1 MTQTI
6 GPHTRPPLSDG
17 SLAAVR
23 ATITAFA
30 PRRLP
35 ELERERDQAF
45 SQALGT
51 GSIGPVHLF
60 LQRWRT
66 VAATE
71 RDLAI
76 AARLFCDDREDRSTG
91 EHHENDLEIAA
102 LLLIAATEK
111 NAPESSRF
119 IH

>member
-1 MTQTI
+1 MQLM
-6 GPHTRPPLSDG
+6 GPRARPPLSDG

-23 ATITAFA
+23 ATIIAFA

-35 ELERERDQAF
+35 ELDRQRDQAF
-45 SQALGT
+45 SQALET
-51 GSIGPVHLF
+51 DSIGPVHLF

-76 AARLFCDDREDRSTG
+76 ATRLFCGGREGHNTEER
-91 EHHENDLEIAA
+91 HESDLEIAA
-102 LLLIAATEK
+102 VLLAAAAEK
-111 NAPESSRF
+111 NLLEGD
-119 IH
+119 